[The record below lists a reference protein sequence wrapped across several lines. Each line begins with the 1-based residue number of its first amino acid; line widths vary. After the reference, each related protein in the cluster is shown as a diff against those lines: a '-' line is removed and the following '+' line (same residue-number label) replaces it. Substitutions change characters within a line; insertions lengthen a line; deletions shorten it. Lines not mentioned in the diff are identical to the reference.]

1 MGSAYA
7 YAHETPSGRYI
18 GHWIVDC
25 CDDVGFNKIAVAL
38 LTRYDSVDKIERLID
53 QGEKAASELV
63 FGESVKGRVQ
73 VLRKMIFDDVFEI
86 ESKIFTCRLEY
97 FPDAFFLFRNG
108 TWTFVEPCR
117 SRYNGNEVWD
127 IGNHCLFDD
136 RFYKCSRWKILSKYV
151 RGDDNA

>member
-7 YAHETPSGRYI
+7 YAYETPSGHCI
-18 GHWIVDC
+18 GHWIIDC
-25 CDDVGFNKIAVAL
+25 CDDVGFNKVAVAL
-38 LTRYDSVDKIERLID
+38 LTRYDGDDKIERLIE

-63 FGESVKGRVQ
+63 FGESVKERVQ
-73 VLRKMIFDDVFEI
+73 VLRKMTFDNVFEI

-108 TWTFVEPCR
+108 TWTFVTPRR
-117 SRYNGNEVWD
+117 SRYNGDEVWD
-127 IGNHCLFDD
+127 VGNLRLFDE
-136 RFYKCSRWKILSKYV
+136 RFYKCSRWKILNKYV